1 MWMLVI
7 TNQHPYH
14 LYTLLLPTSLVMDWP
29 GISNQVKQVI
39 ISSQEL
45 VAGLSAW
52 KASPRQKE
60 VADSKRS
67 LKPFPSTNTTR
78 APIACLNAVWRRP
91 WRSFSV
97 FHGTFHKWQ
106 AWCLAGLVNKQQHL
120 ISSLFSDSSS
130 KMARF
135 NDVMVG
141 VGSESCDCLPDC
153 EATEY
158 QYAVTSSSL
167 RLRNTFECKS
177 NMRHISKVLWLPQP
191 EPGTTLHVGDWTL
204 AQALAG
210 GGGF

>member
-1 MWMLVI
+1 
-7 TNQHPYH
+7 
-14 LYTLLLPTSLVMDWP
+14 MDWP

-45 VAGLSAW
+45 GAGLSAW
-52 KASPRQKE
+52 RASPRQKE

-135 NDVMVG
+135 NDVMVA
-141 VGSESCDCLPDC
+141 VGSDSCDCLPDC

-167 RLRNTFECKS
+167 RLRNTLNVNLTWDTFQRSCDSRNLNLEPLCTLETGPSPK
-177 NMRHISKVLWLPQP
+177 LWL
-191 EPGTTLHVGDWTL
+191 EEVVFKTFKKSFFWLKKL
-204 AQALAG
+204 L
-210 GGGF
+210 